1 MIIIKTQKEIEVMRI
16 GGKRLS
22 EIMLELGKMA
32 EPGTNTHK
40 IDELARKLIFDFGGV
55 PIFEG
60 YGGPENPYPGAVCA
74 SINSEI
80 VHGIPRKDR
89 VLKEGD
95 ILKIDVGMKYEGMI
109 TDMARTFP
117 VGKISAEAQ
126 KLLDVTKESLNLGI
140 EEIQSGKKLSD
151 YSRAVQRYVESNGFS
166 VVRNLVG
173 HGVGKELHEDPQI
186 PNYINGTRDLV
197 WKEGMTIALEPMVNA
212 GTSKMFLESD
222 GWTYVT
228 KDGKLSAHFEDTIV
242 VTKKGSDILTR

>member
-1 MIIIKTQKEIEVMRI
+1 MRI